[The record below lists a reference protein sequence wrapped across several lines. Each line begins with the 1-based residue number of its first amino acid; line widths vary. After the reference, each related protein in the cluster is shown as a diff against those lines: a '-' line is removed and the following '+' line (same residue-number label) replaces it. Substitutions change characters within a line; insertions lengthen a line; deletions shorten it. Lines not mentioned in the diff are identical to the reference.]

1 MQERFYS
8 VQKACFYVCPGAQA
22 NEGVAFLQEI
32 HGAFPF
38 QWRRTGRTFGGPLF
52 FFYIFL
58 ARRSFAK
65 RVLAA
70 LAFTSVRGA
79 RTTKSIA

>member
-32 HGAFPF
+32 HGTFPF
-38 QWRRTGRTFGGPLF
+38 QWRRTGRTFGGPF
-52 FFYIFL
+52 FFDIFL

-65 RVLAA
+65 RVPTA
-70 LAFTSVRGA
+70 LAFTFFAEHELPEV
-79 RTTKSIA
+79 